1 LEDEGRTREELIA
14 QLEELRRRVAE
25 LEASDMDRQRA
36 EEALRESEDLYSKLV
51 NISPSAVTVTDL
63 EGNITYVSPK
73 ALEQNRSRSPKD
85 LLGKNAFGF
94 IAPEDRERAV
104 DNLQR
109 TLNEDYSGPVV
120 YTMFRSDG
128 TRFVAELN
136 AALIKDSHGNPKAF
150 VAFTR
155 DITERKRMEEE
166 LHARNEELEAFS
178 HTISHD
184 LRTPLAVIEGY
195 AKTVLEAKGEGR
207 NEAER
212 ECLESIIQ
220 GSRRISMMIES
231 LLAYASMGRP
241 EGESALVQPGDTIQE
256 ALLEHDNNIRD
267 MGVEIEVQAD
277 LPSINVDP
285 IKLRQVLT
293 NLLDNAIKYMGETNH
308 QPLVEIGASRE
319 EGVVTIYVRDNGI
332 GITPE
337 DSETIFDPFTRLS
350 MEEPHGLGIGLSTVK
365 RAVTAWGGDVWV
377 ESHPGKGSS
386 FYFTAPAY
394 EGESM

>member
-1 LEDEGRTREELIA
+1 MKEESKTREELMA
-14 QLEELRRRVAE
+14 ELEELRRRVAE

-73 ALEQNRSRSPKD
+73 ALEQNKSKSPED
-85 LLGKNAFGF
+85 LLGKNAFEF
-94 IAPEDRERAV
+94 IVPEDRERAM

-109 TLNEDYSGPVV
+109 TLNEDYSGPVT
-120 YTMFRSDG
+120 YAMFRSDG
-128 TRFVAELN
+128 TRFIAELN
-136 AALIKDSHGNPKAF
+136 AALIKDSNGNPKAF

-195 AKTVLEAKGEGR
+195 AKTVLEAKGQGR
-207 NEAER
+207 EVAER

-220 GSRRISMMIES
+220 GSQRISGMIES

-256 ALLEHDNNIRD
+256 VLLEHDKNVR
-267 MGVEIEVQAD
+267 GKRVEIEVQTD

-285 IKLRQVLT
+285 IKLRQVLS
-293 NLLDNAIKYMGETNH
+293 NLLDNAIKYMGDDNR
-308 QPLVEIGASRE
+308 QPLVKIGAVKE
-319 EGVVTIYVRDNGI
+319 EGLVTFYVIDNGI

-337 DSETIFDPFTRLS
+337 DGEAIFEPFTRLS
-350 MEEPHGLGIGLSTVK
+350 TAEPPGLGIGLSTVK
-365 RAVTAWGGDVWV
+365 RAVAAWGGDIWV
-377 ESHPGKGSS
+377 ESQLGKGSS

>member
-1 LEDEGRTREELIA
+1 MKEEGKTKEELIA

-25 LEASDMDRQRA
+25 LEASDMERQRA
-36 EEALRESEDLYSKLV
+36 KEALLESEDLYSKLV

-63 EGNITYVSPK
+63 EGNITYISPK
-73 ALEQNRSRSPKD
+73 ALEQNKSKSPKD
-85 LLGKNAFGF
+85 LLGKNAFEF

-109 TLNEDYSGPVV
+109 TLNEDYSGPVT
-120 YTMFRSDG
+120 YAMFRSDG
-128 TRFVAELN
+128 SRFIAELT

-195 AKTVLEAKGEGR
+195 AKTVLEAKGKER

-220 GSRRISMMIES
+220 GSQRISRMIES

-241 EGESALVQPGDTIQE
+241 EGESALVQPGNTIQE
-256 ALLEHDNNIRD
+256 VLLEHDNNIRGK
-267 MGVEIEVQAD
+267 GVEIEVQAD
-277 LPSINVDP
+277 LPYINVDP
-285 IKLRQVLT
+285 IKLRQVLA
-293 NLLDNAIKYMGETNH
+293 NLVDNAIKYMGEANH

-319 EGVVTIYVRDNGI
+319 EGVVTLYVRDNGI

-337 DSETIFDPFTRLS
+337 DGEAIFEPFTRLS
-350 MEEPHGLGIGLSTVK
+350 TTEPPGLGIGLSTVK
-365 RAVTAWGGDVWV
+365 RAVAAWGGEVWV
-377 ESHPGKGSS
+377 ESQLGKGSS
-386 FYFTAPAY
+386 FYFTIPAY